1 MVNLEFLGVSILVIL
16 AASLSSCDSSYG
28 EMPENVAAVVNG
40 EPIAARRIMPDG
52 ASTTPAAPG
61 PAELAA
67 LDLQIDQ
74 ELLAQKASAL
84 RLDRDP
90 AVLQELAMARQRILV
105 DRYVELNMSPTQV
118 NPDEILDFYR
128 EHLALFE
135 QRRSYRLSELVVTV
149 SPENSRRLRAKAAA
163 SSRLDEL
170 AEWLA
175 SQKLPFLR
183 VNSIK
188 FSEQLPHA
196 VLPWIA
202 SLKTAQIAVLESP
215 GNPGTLSAITVLQ
228 AQEAPLS
235 LEEARPFIT
244 GVLLEQKRQRFV
256 QAKARHL
263 RAAARIEYLGA
274 FAQARPAPGHLASA
288 RKPAYP
294 FIKVQSD
301 PL

>member
-28 EMPENVAAVVNG
+28 EAPENVAAVVNG
-40 EPIAARRIMPDG
+40 EPIAASPIRPDG
-52 ASTTPAAPG
+52 APGTPG
-61 PAELAA
+61 PADLAA
-67 LDLQIDQ
+67 LDAQIDQ

-90 AVLQELAMARQRILV
+90 AVQQELAMARQRILV
-105 DRYVELNMSPTQV
+105 DRYVELNMTPSQV
-118 NPDEILDFYR
+118 NSDEVLDFYR

-149 SPENSRRLRAKAAA
+149 SPENSRRLRAKVAG

-170 AEWLA
+170 AEWLL
-175 SQKLPFLR
+175 SQKLPFFR

-196 VLPWIA
+196 VLPRIA
-202 SLKTAQIAVLESP
+202 GLKATQIAVFESP
-215 GNPGTLSAITVLQ
+215 GNPGTLSAIQVLQ
-228 AQEAPLS
+228 AQDAPLS
-235 LEEARPFIT
+235 LEEAGPFIS

-256 QAKARHL
+256 QSRARQL

-274 FAQARPAPGHLASA
+274 FAQARPATGQWASA
-288 RKPAYP
+288 RQPVYP